1 MKWGRALLFW
11 NSTVLPVRQGRPRM
25 RTVLRTCSETQ
36 RTLWS
41 FPKKPEI
48 KQGCILEHI
57 LRIANKLWKS
67 LTEHISCDITFF
79 S

>member
-11 NSTVLPVRQGRPRM
+11 NSTVLRQGSPRM
-25 RTVLRTCSETQ
+25 RTILRTCSVTR
-36 RTLWS
+36 RTLRS
-41 FPKKPEI
+41 FQKEPEI

-57 LRIANKLWKS
+57 LRIANKLWKC
-67 LTEHISCDITFF
+67 LTEHISCDISFF